1 MLRSKPSL
9 PVHPAQPLHRRPAR
23 RSSRAGMAFLVLGL
37 VLLAVISSLLIVVT
51 GYFSV
56 LLIVMLCLLGLLM
69 YDFRIAAGALMVF
82 IPLSG
87 TRLSPSFNGLNAQNL
102 LLFGGLA
109 SYGLYRMGH
118 KVNYRLIDR
127 KLLLCYLIPFLL
139 VGLVGSNNA
148 HTLAQLSGK
157 VQEAVAD
164 RKGFLLYYVL
174 KPALLIAM
182 AWLVAAAA
190 RNMKDP
196 RRLIT
201 AFAFGAL
208 IPATFIA
215 VYIPASGVSL
225 SQLVNF
231 RSFLS
236 ALGMHANQFAVAL
249 NFSIATL
256 LFAGLASPSPR
267 RRLFLLSVA
276 AFLSVTLLLTFS
288 RGGYVGLLVILIAYM
303 VYYRDGSKLLI
314 ALLVLA
320 VGAFFIPDAVIERA
334 TLGVTHGSEQDLSS
348 GRVHGI
354 WLPLLPKV
362 LDAPIFG
369 HGLMYVGRSDLVTG
383 GRMMMVGQAHNAY
396 LDLLLDSGIVG
407 LVLVLVFLH
416 SAYRDFR
423 TMASTDPDPLMQ
435 GFFRGASI
443 GMLAWLVQ
451 AFTDDRLFPNQPQ
464 MMFWMAYGLMLGR
477 HPRMLKVVSQKLTR
491 RAAAVLGGKARV
503 RA

>member
-1 MLRSKPSL
+1 MLRFKRNVSL
-9 PVHPAQPLHRRPAR
+9 PSAEPPRRAPSG
-23 RSSRAGMAFLVLGL
+23 RSSTASAGFLIAGL
-37 VLLAVISSLLIVVT
+37 VVMAVISSLLIVLT

-56 LLIVMLCLLGLLM
+56 LLIVMLCLVGLLM

-82 IPLSG
+82 IPLAS
-87 TRLSPSFNGLNAQNL
+87 TNLLPSFKGLNAQNL
-102 LLFGGLA
+102 LLFGGIA
-109 SYGLYRMGH
+109 SYALYRIGH
-118 KVNYRLIDR
+118 KVNYRLVDR

-157 VQEAVAD
+157 TQEAVAD

-182 AWLVAAAA
+182 AWLIGAAT
-190 RNMKDP
+190 RHLKDP

-201 AFAFGAL
+201 VFAFGA
-208 IPATFIA
+208 IVPAAFIV

-236 ALGMHANQFAVAL
+236 ALGMHSNQFAVAL
-249 NFSIATL
+249 NFSIATT
-256 LFAGLASPSPR
+256 LFAGLVAPSSG

-276 AFLSVTLLLTFS
+276 AFLSVTLLFTFS
-288 RGGYVGLLVILIAYM
+288 RGGYVGLMIILIAYM

-314 ALLVLA
+314 GLLVLA
-320 VGAFFIPDAVIERA
+320 IGAFFIPDAVIERA

-369 HGLMYVGRSDLVTG
+369 HGLMYVGRSDLVAG
-383 GRMMMVGQAHNAY
+383 GRMMVVGQAHNAY

-407 LVLVLVFLH
+407 LVLVLLFLY
-416 SAYRDFR
+416 SAFRDFR
-423 TMASTDPDPLMQ
+423 TLAVSDPDPLMQ

-443 GMLAWLVQ
+443 GMMAWLVQ

-464 MMFWMAYGLMLGR
+464 MMFWMAYGVMLGR
-477 HPRMLKVVSQKLTR
+477 HPRMLKQVSQKLAR
-491 RAAAVLGGKARV
+491 RAAAVLGRKARV
-503 RA
+503 